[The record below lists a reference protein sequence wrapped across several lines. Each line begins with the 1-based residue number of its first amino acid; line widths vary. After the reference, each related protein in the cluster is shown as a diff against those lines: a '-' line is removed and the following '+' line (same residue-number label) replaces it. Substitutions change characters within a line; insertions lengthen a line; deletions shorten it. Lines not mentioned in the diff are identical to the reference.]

1 MASRY
6 WVGGTTTWN
15 GTAGTKWATTSG
27 GAGGAAV
34 PTSSDDVFFD
44 GNSGASTVTI
54 ATVDAPCLSINF
66 TGFTGTFAGSTTQLQ
81 PVGSITLGS
90 GMTWTFSGVLNWNG
104 TGSSTL
110 TSNGITT
117 TCTLTI
123 SGTGTMTFQDDF
135 TNTSSAGLAHNSG
148 TIDANNKNV
157 NIVSYDAS
165 PAGTKTLTMGSGTWT
180 LSGTGTVWN
189 ASNLT
194 TLNANTSVIKLTD
207 TSASTCVFAGSG
219 KTYSTL
225 WLARGT
231 SSGINTI
238 SGSNIFAIL
247 KDTGTVA
254 HTTRFAAGT
263 TQTIS
268 TASGWQISGNSGQ
281 LITINSTTTG
291 THTLSCASGN
301 VSADY
306 LNIQHSI
313 AQGGASWYAGANS
326 TDNQAVATAGS
337 GWIFTA
343 PPGGS
348 VNARFLAFM

>member
-54 ATVDAPCLSINF
+54 ATVDAFCLNLNF
-66 TGFTGTFAGSTTQLQ
+66 TGFTGTLAGSTTNLQ
-81 PVGSITLGS
+81 TYGNITLGS
-90 GMTWTFSGVLNWNG
+90 GMTWTFSGAFTLNG
-104 TGSSTL
+104 TGSQTF

-117 TCTLTI
+117 TVSQI
-123 SGTGTMTFQDDF
+123 QFG
-135 TNTSSAGLAHNSG
+135 HSG
-148 TIDANNKNV
+148 TITLQDDLVTTGNIGHITGTVDANNKNV
-157 NIVSYDAS
+157 TTLNYDAGT
-165 PAGTKTLTMGSGTWT
+165 AGTKTLTMGSGTWT
-180 LSGTGTVWN
+180 LTGTSTVWT
-189 ASNLT
+189 AANLT

-238 SGSNIFAIL
+238 SGSNTFAIL

-254 HTTRFAAGT
+254 HTTRFTAGT

>member
-15 GTAGTKWATTSG
+15 GTAGTKWALTDG
-27 GAGGAAV
+27 GAGGQAV
-34 PTSSDDVFFD
+34 PTSADDVFFTAT
-44 GNSGASTVTI
+44 SGTVIVTVSTVNANAKTL
-54 ATVDAPCLSINF
+54 TC
-66 TGFTGTFAGSTTQLQ
+66 TGFTGELAGAS
-81 PVGSITLGS
+81 SILVPGDVILGS
-90 GMTWTFSGVLNWNG
+90 GMTWSNTGTLNITG
-104 TGSSTL
+104 TGSPSL
-110 TSNGITT
+110 TSNGISITSNIQIDT
-117 TCTLTI
+117 
-123 SGTGTMTFQDDF
+123 TGTVTLQDNWTTSANF
-135 TNTSSAGLAHNSG
+135 IHNTG
-148 TIDANNKNV
+148 TVDLNNKNV
-157 NIVSYDAS
+157 TSANYDAS

-180 LSGTGTVWN
+180 LTGLSTVWS
-189 ASNLT
+189 AANLT
-194 TLNANTSVIKLTD
+194 TLNAGTSTIKVTN
-207 TSASTCVFAGSG
+207 TSASTCIFAGSG
-219 KTYSTL
+219 KTYSTV

-238 SGSNIFAIL
+238 SGSNTFAIL

-254 HTTRFAAGT
+254 HTTRFTAGT
-263 TQTIS
+263 TQIIS

-301 VSADY
+301 ISADY
-306 LNIQHSI
+306 LNIQHSV

-326 TDNQAVATAGS
+326 TNNQATATAGS